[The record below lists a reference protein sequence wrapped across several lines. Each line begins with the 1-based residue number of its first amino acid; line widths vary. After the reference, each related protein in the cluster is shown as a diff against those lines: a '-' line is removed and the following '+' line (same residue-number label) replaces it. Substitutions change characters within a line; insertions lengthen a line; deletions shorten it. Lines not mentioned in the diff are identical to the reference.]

1 MTPPQLTIRRMTPAD
16 CALAIDWAA
25 AEGWNPGLNDADC
38 FYQADPDG
46 FFMAEV
52 DGTPAGFISAVA
64 YNEQFGFVGLY
75 ITRPDLRRYGTGM
88 ALLHA
93 AQGYLGERTIGAD
106 GVLNMVPKYLQIGF
120 CPAHKNARYQGGGV
134 SCASSLADPVDLSFT
149 ELEEYDRRFFPASRS
164 SFLQNWINQPGGCFR
179 MVRAGGRMIGYGLMR
194 PCRQGFKIGPLFAD
208 SPDIADELY
217 RSLASHATESP
228 VFLDLPVCN
237 KEALALA
244 ERYGMTKVFETE
256 RIYRGAPPV
265 LPLDQVYG
273 ITSFELG

>member
-52 DGTPAGFISAVA
+52 DGTPAGCIAAVA

-120 CPAHKNARYQGGGV
+120 CPAHKNARYQGVGLLDT
-134 SCASSLADPVDLSFT
+134 SSLAAPDNLSFT
-149 ELEEYDRRFFPASRS
+149 ELEEYDRRFFPAPRSR
-164 SFLQNWINQPGGCFR
+164 FLQSWINQPRGCFR
-179 MVRAGGRMIGYGLMR
+179 MVRAGGRIVGYGLMR

-208 SPDIADELY
+208 TPEIADELY
-217 RSLASHATESP
+217 RSLASSAVGSQI
-228 VFLDLPVCN
+228 FLDIPVCN
-237 KEALALA
+237 RAALELVQ
-244 ERYGMTKVFETE
+244 RYGMTRVFETE
-256 RIYRGAPPV
+256 RIYRGAPPA
-265 LPLDQVYG
+265 LPLEQIYG